1 MLPPATTSIDAS
13 SVSSFVT
20 RASMLE
26 RQRQVALRRRQNQM
40 HSTSIMRTCD
50 PRYGREKVIS
60 VESTTTRVQM
70 MNHSPH
76 LDQQNFRQVNGPF
89 QTNESLYSD
98 GVYQGFNAENGGMS
112 VGQRYRASLPMAQFS
127 QSLPSEA
134 NCRQPPPMLMDDGD
148 KSQDYNYSNNGQ
160 YLNVRERCGNRSVHY
175 QSAGDDISELTD
187 MRMEGLQQ
195 INGCAPPR
203 CVSMEEDENSATRP
217 STFSFVDTEDD
228 EAVRSSSKTARN
240 ERFGSKLKRSSSCRS
255 LLFSETE
262 RGSIERMDQ
271 IPRSILSKGSSEDDT
286 NASCG
291 VKSNYREESEQNA
304 ICFLNSMKSLQ
315 VLNADDPTM
324 MRAFLMRPCPKG
336 LGWVRC
342 VIKRNKSIKNALF
355 PEYRVYLKDINV
367 FLMTSKKRAG
377 NTTSNYL
384 ISMGRNDFDNRQSP
398 NVLGKLRSNFLG
410 TEYTIYD
417 QGNNPQYDSSSYDD
431 DGDGKVRCELGVVLY
446 DTATTLGA
454 KGPRN
459 LKACVGKVDNDGNPT
474 KVWQPTNETD
484 DRMVTSFKKKEPSQ
498 MNNLIRLISK
508 PPSWNKYVKAYAFN
522 FNGTVIMPSVK
533 NFQLTEES
541 DPENILIQFG
551 RIGKDEF
558 SLDVQWPLSPF
569 QAFAFALSSFDSK
582 IVCD

>member
-1 MLPPATTSIDAS
+1 
-13 SVSSFVT
+13 
-20 RASMLE
+20 
-26 RQRQVALRRRQNQM
+26 
-40 HSTSIMRTCD
+40 MRTSD
-50 PRYGREKVIS
+50 AHYGRENVIS
-60 VESTTTRVQM
+60 VESTMTRVQM

-76 LDQQNFRQVNGPF
+76 LDQQTFRQVNGPF
-89 QTNESLYSD
+89 QTSESLYSH
-98 GVYQGFNAENGGMS
+98 GVYQGFNVENGGMGF
-112 VGQRYRASLPMAQFS
+112 GQPYRASLPIS
-127 QSLPSEA
+127 QILPSEA

-148 KSQDYNYSNNGQ
+148 KSRDYNYSNNGQ
-160 YLNVRERCGNRSVHY
+160 YLNVRESRRNRSVHY
-175 QSAGDDISELTD
+175 QASADDISELTD
-187 MRMEGLQQ
+187 TRMEGSQQ
-195 INGCAPPR
+195 MNGNAPPR
-203 CVSMEEDENSATRP
+203 CVSMEEDENSATRH
-217 STFSFVDTEDD
+217 STFSFIDTEDD
-228 EAVRSSSKTARN
+228 EAVRSNSKTARN
-240 ERFGSKLKRSSSCRS
+240 ERFGSKLKRSSSSRS

-262 RGSIERMDQ
+262 RGSIERMNQ
-271 IPRSILSKGSSEDDT
+271 VPRSILSKGSSEDET
-286 NASCG
+286 NASS
-291 VKSNYREESEQNA
+291 VKSNSREESEQNA
-304 ICFLNSMKSLQ
+304 ICFLNAMKSLQ

-324 MRAFLMRPCPKG
+324 MRSFLVRPCPKG

-342 VIKRNKSIKNALF
+342 VIKRNKGIKNALF
-355 PEYRVYLKDINV
+355 PEYRVYLKDTNV
-367 FLMTSKKRAG
+367 FLMTSKKRVG

-446 DTATTLGA
+446 DTATNFGA

-459 LKACVGKVDNDGNPT
+459 LKACVGKVDTDGNPT

-484 DRMVTSFKKKEPSQ
+484 DRMVISFKKKEPSQ

-541 DPENILIQFG
+541 DPENILLQFG

-582 IVCD
+582 LGCD

>member
-1 MLPPATTSIDAS
+1 
-13 SVSSFVT
+13 
-20 RASMLE
+20 
-26 RQRQVALRRRQNQM
+26 
-40 HSTSIMRTCD
+40 
-50 PRYGREKVIS
+50 
-60 VESTTTRVQM
+60 
-70 MNHSPH
+70 
-76 LDQQNFRQVNGPF
+76 
-89 QTNESLYSD
+89 
-98 GVYQGFNAENGGMS
+98 MS
-112 VGQRYRASLPMAQFS
+112 VGQRYRESLPMAQFS
-127 QSLPSEA
+127 QSSPSEA

-160 YLNVRERCGNRSVHY
+160 YLNVRQPCGNRSIHY
-175 QSAGDDISELTD
+175 ESVADDISELTD

-228 EAVRSSSKTARN
+228 EAVRSNSKTARN

-262 RGSIERMDQ
+262 RGLIERMDQ
-271 IPRSILSKGSSEDDT
+271 IPRSILSKGSSEDET

-304 ICFLNSMKSLQ
+304 ICFLNRMKSLQ

-498 MNNLIRLISK
+498 MNNLIRLISM

-541 DPENILIQFG
+541 DPENILIQCG

-558 SLDVQWPLSPF
+558 SLEVQWPLSPF